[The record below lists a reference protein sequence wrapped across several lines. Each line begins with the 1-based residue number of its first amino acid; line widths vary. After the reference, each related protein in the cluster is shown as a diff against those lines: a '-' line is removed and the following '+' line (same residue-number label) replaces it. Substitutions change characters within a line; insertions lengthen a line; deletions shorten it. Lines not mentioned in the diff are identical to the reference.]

1 MDSFPALDGPAL
13 TGQAIPDGDGLRNY
27 VPDERIWMGT
37 RSMKNLRVMWGK
49 SGRGTQR
56 IRDFSFFLATP
67 VLLGLTPSYV
77 FRKKLMVLYEAL
89 WTKRAQSFGPFV
101 LLSAEE
107 FSGPKTR
114 VKGPTY
120 HEGGVQVTQ
129 SRPSLSTGGGRQ
141 QHRPTYF
148 GSLTCLPT
156 FPS

>member
-1 MDSFPALDGPAL
+1 
-13 TGQAIPDGDGLRNY
+13 
-27 VPDERIWMGT
+27 
-37 RSMKNLRVMWGK
+37 MWGK

-56 IRDFSFFLATP
+56 FRDFSFFLATP

-101 LLSAEE
+101 LLSAEV

-129 SRPSLSTGGGRQ
+129 SRPSLSTGGGQ
-141 QHRPTYF
+141 ATAPAYLF
-148 GSLTCLPT
+148 WVPYLPAYISLIILGRNPRLD
-156 FPS
+156 